1 LLYLFFILYLQ
12 PKQTIESMARPV
24 KAQSKDIR
32 QSNYFTTAKYDYT
45 LQEKIILYRVAE
57 QAFEYREA
65 NKEWFEQ
72 HEGEY
77 IARDHVS
84 FRLPITHFMTKE
96 QKADG
101 GGKCYDDVVAAFK
114 SLTSKRIEFQTK
126 DAFSFGA
133 LLNSADREPG
143 DGIIYFTVHKFVWQS
158 ALDFTKGF
166 TKFDLVVAMEL
177 KSAYSMRFFEIA
189 KRWSDTKIWNIS
201 VENFKEMFGCKAKY
215 PRLES
220 LKRCVIDNA
229 KEELDRVAP
238 WSFSYEQHKVGRKV
252 DSFTFYFYEIPK
264 NKREEATH
272 KELLSKY
279 PQAAI
284 RPETKDWLKNK
295 MGFNMGQ
302 IRSNVKLIDEL
313 QRIFQNDTIQEL
325 EETFQYIAKQG
336 FRPQENIGWFIQNLK
351 KKIENAQS

>member
-1 LLYLFFILYLQ
+1 
-12 PKQTIESMARPV
+12 M
-24 KAQSKDIR
+24 
-32 QSNYFTTAKYDYT
+32 
-45 LQEKIILYRVAE
+45 
-57 QAFEYREA
+57 
-65 NKEWFEQ
+65 
-72 HEGEY
+72 
-77 IARDHVS
+77 
-84 FRLPITHFMTKE
+84 
-96 QKADG
+96 
-101 GGKCYDDVVAAFK
+101 
-114 SLTSKRIEFQTK
+114 
-126 DAFSFGA
+126 
-133 LLNSADREPG
+133 
-143 DGIIYFTVHKFVWQS
+143 
-158 ALDFTKGF
+158 
-166 TKFDLVVAMEL
+166 AMEL

>member
-1 LLYLFFILYLQ
+1 
-12 PKQTIESMARPV
+12 MARPI
-24 KAQSKDIR
+24 KTQSKDIQ

-65 NKEWFEQ
+65 KKEWFKE

-77 IARDHVS
+77 IAKDHVS

-96 QKADG
+96 QRADG
-101 GGKCYDDVVAAFK
+101 SGKCYDDVVAAFK

-143 DGIIYFTVHKFVWQS
+143 EGIIYFTVHKFVWQS

-166 TKFDLVVAMEL
+166 TKLDLVVAMEL
-177 KSAYSMRFFEIA
+177 KSAYSMRFYEIA
-189 KRWSDTKIWNIS
+189 RRWSDTKIWKIS
-201 VENFKEMFGCKAKY
+201 VEDFRDLFGCKEKY
-215 PRLES
+215 PAFNDM
-220 LKRCVIDNA
+220 KRYIIDNA

-252 DSFTFYFYEIPK
+252 ESFTFYFYEIPK
-264 NKREEATH
+264 NKREETER

-279 PQAAI
+279 PQAVI
-284 RPETKDWLKNK
+284 RPEVKDWFKNK
-295 MGFNMGQ
+295 MGFNTGQ
-302 IRSNVKLIDEL
+302 IRSNVQLIDEL
-313 QRIFQNDTIQEL
+313 QRIFQNGTIPEL
-325 EETFQYIAKQG
+325 EETFQYITKQG

-351 KKIENAQS
+351 KKIENAQL

>member
-1 LLYLFFILYLQ
+1 
-12 PKQTIESMARPV
+12 MARPI
-24 KAQSKDIR
+24 KTQSKDIQ

-65 NKEWFEQ
+65 NKEWFKE

-77 IARDHVS
+77 IAKDHVS

-96 QKADG
+96 QRADG
-101 GGKCYDDVVAAFK
+101 SGKCYDDVVAAFK

-143 DGIIYFTVHKFVWQS
+143 EGIIYFTVHKFVWQS

-166 TKFDLVVAMEL
+166 TKLDLVVAMEL
-177 KSAYSMRFFEIA
+177 KSAYSMRFYEIA
-189 KRWSDTKIWNIS
+189 RRWSDTKIWKIS
-201 VENFKEMFGCKAKY
+201 VEDFRDLFGCKEKY
-215 PRLES
+215 PAFNDM
-220 LKRCVIDNA
+220 KRYIIDNA

-252 DSFTFYFYEIPK
+252 ESFTFYFYE
-264 NKREEATH
+264 
-272 KELLSKY
+272 
-279 PQAAI
+279 
-284 RPETKDWLKNK
+284 
-295 MGFNMGQ
+295 
-302 IRSNVKLIDEL
+302 
-313 QRIFQNDTIQEL
+313 
-325 EETFQYIAKQG
+325 
-336 FRPQENIGWFIQNLK
+336 
-351 KKIENAQS
+351 